1 MTEAMKEAQAKLVIA
16 LKLAAE
22 VKEVVVLGE
31 GQDSCVCLLVSLA
44 TAALG
49 SSINAMGEVKC

>member
-1 MTEAMKEAQAKLVIA
+1 MTEAMKEAQAKLAIA
-16 LKLAAE
+16 LKLAVE
-22 VKEVVVLGE
+22 VKEVVALGE

-44 TAALG
+44 ADALG

>member
-1 MTEAMKEAQAKLVIA
+1 MTEAMKEAQAKLAIA

-22 VKEVVVLGE
+22 AKEVVARGE

-44 TAALG
+44 TDALG